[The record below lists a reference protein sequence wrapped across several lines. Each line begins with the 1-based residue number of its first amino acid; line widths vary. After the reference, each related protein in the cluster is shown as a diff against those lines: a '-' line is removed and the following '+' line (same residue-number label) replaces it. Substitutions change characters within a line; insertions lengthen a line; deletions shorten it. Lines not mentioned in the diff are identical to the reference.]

1 MLKDFIVNV
10 ARETTPISEAGFG
23 LVLIANT
30 GATAPQ
36 ALLGYKVYSNL
47 VELAVDYPAGVVNN
61 MATTLFAQ
69 EPTPR
74 KVAVVSAEGA
84 LGTDLTTLLNG
95 VADKDF
101 FGLVIT
107 NNALLDQASA
117 WVDANDR
124 VFAVTTES
132 VATVKDSPNVLLA
145 YSDDIDD
152 KNYIAE
158 ALLQHLLLR
167 PIGSTTG
174 KARRLRNID
183 AVEISSTDLDTL
195 ETNNALTYVVKQGI
209 AQTTEGKA
217 GNGEYFDIVLGAYF
231 LEVRIEE
238 GLANLLV
245 NTPKIPYSNA
255 GISQLASVVQ
265 KVLNQ
270 GVAQGIIL
278 EDDDGNGVYNIS
290 YVTREDTPTADIS
303 NRIYNGLTWT
313 ATVAGAIHG
322 GEIQGALVL

>member
-10 ARETTPISEAGFG
+10 ARETTPVSQAGFG
-23 LVLIANT
+23 LILIAHT
-30 GATAPQ
+30 GASAGE
-36 ALLGYKVYSNL
+36 AELGYKVYSTL
-47 VELAVDYPAGVVNN
+47 AELQDDYTTGSVTN

-69 EPTPR
+69 QPTPQ
-74 KVAVVSAEGA
+74 KVAVISTEGA
-84 LGTDLTTLLNG
+84 LGSDLTTMLNS

-101 FGLVIT
+101 FGVVIT
-107 NNALLDQASA
+107 DNTLIDEASA
-117 WVDANDR
+117 FVDGNDR

-132 VATVKDSPNVLLA
+132 VNTVKDSPNVLLA
-145 YSDDIDD
+145 YSDNIND

-174 KARRLRNID
+174 KARRLQNID
-183 AVEISSTDLDTL
+183 AVEISSTDLGTL
-195 ETNNALTYVVKQGI
+195 DDNNALTYIQKQGVT
-209 AQTTEGKA
+209 QTTEGKA

-238 GLANLLV
+238 GLASLLI
-245 NTPKIPYSNA
+245 NSPKIPYSNA

-270 GVAQGIIL
+270 GVEQGIIL
-278 EDDDGNGVYNIS
+278 EDDDGNGVYDIT
-290 YVTREDTPTADIS
+290 YVTRENTSNADIS
-303 NRIYNGLTWT
+303 NRVYNGLSWT

-322 GEIQGALVL
+322 GEIQGALIL